1 MKKIFLLSL
10 VVLAT
15 QFGFAQ
21 KVVMMQGNLK
31 VTMQTE
37 SFDYPEAALTLNE
50 PDNFNLEKADT
61 VKFKFQ
67 VESFSLG
74 NLTPD
79 YLSRRCANSAK
90 GQHIH
95 FILDNKPYEAL
106 YKPQTKA
113 YLAAGNH
120 LMLAFLSRS
129 YHESIKT
136 KTAFVLKQIKVG
148 DTKLPDYDLTKP
160 MLFFSRP
167 KGIYVGADTGKVMI
181 DFYLVNT
188 ILSAK
193 GNKVKATING
203 KSFMLTDWK
212 PFLIEGLPMGES
224 TIKLELVDKKG
235 KIIEGPYNVTERKIT
250 LAASEPMKSH

>member
-1 MKKIFLLSL
+1 MKKIFLFSL
-10 VVLAT
+10 VILAT

-31 VTMQTE
+31 LTMQTE
-37 SFDYPEAALTLNE
+37 SFDYPEAAIGLLSPE
-50 PDNFNLEKADT
+50 EFSFDKPDT
-61 VKFKFQ
+61 VKFKFS

-74 NLTPD
+74 NLTAD
-79 YLSRRCANSAK
+79 YLSHRCANSAK

-106 YKPQTKA
+106 YKPQTKV
-113 YLAAGNH
+113 YLSQGNH

-129 YHESIKT
+129 YQESIKT
-136 KTAFVLKQIKVG
+136 KTAYVLKQIKVG

-160 MLFFSRP
+160 LLFFSRP
-167 KGIYVGADTGKVMI
+167 KGIYIGADTAKVLL

-188 ILSAK
+188 VLSAK
-193 GNKVKATING
+193 GNKVRATING
-203 KSFMLTDWK
+203 KAFMLTDWK
-212 PFLIEGLPMGES
+212 PYLIEGLPMGES

-235 KIIEGPYNVTERKIT
+235 KVIDGPYNVTERKIT
-250 LAASEPMKSH
+250 LATSEPLKSH